1 MIDKKM
7 LKVVGAKVA
16 ALAST
21 ALPVLL
27 AVTVS
32 MKEEIA
38 ASSADECS
46 LSVQQNEVLLQ
57 GAKRTAQRSA
67 APCRAATFAAAAMQ
81 CDTARHD
88 LMRLDAMQHNVTQH
102 AHCTRR

>member
-57 GAKRTAQRSA
+57 VGQMLK
-67 APCRAATFAAAAMQ
+67 ATNFAGDSSCNYNITLAEIFAMG
-81 CDTARHD
+81 DG
-88 LMRLDAMQHNVTQH
+88 V
-102 AHCTRR
+102 